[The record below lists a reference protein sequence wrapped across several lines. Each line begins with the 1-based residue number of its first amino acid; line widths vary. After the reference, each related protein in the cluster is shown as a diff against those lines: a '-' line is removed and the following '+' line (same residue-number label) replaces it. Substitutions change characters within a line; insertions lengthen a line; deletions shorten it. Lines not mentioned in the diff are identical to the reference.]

1 MEQWEQIV
9 RALGEGCVGILP
21 TDTLY
26 GIVGSALLP
35 ETVERIYTLKERDP
49 QKPLIVLVA
58 DIDDLERF
66 GVVLSDRLS
75 AHLNT
80 YWPGPYSI
88 ILPTADDD
96 FDYLHRGLGTIA
108 FRLPDKEEL
117 RKLLREA
124 GPIVAPSANI
134 EGQPPAQT
142 IEQAQKYFGTAVDFY
157 IDGGEIDGKP
167 STILDLCGEETRKI
181 R

>member
-58 DIDDLERF
+58 DFDD
-66 GVVLSDRLS
+66 
-75 AHLNT
+75 
-80 YWPGPYSI
+80 
-88 ILPTADDD
+88 
-96 FDYLHRGLGTIA
+96 LHRGLGTIA

-167 STILDLCGEETRKI
+167 STILDLCGE
-181 R
+181 